1 MEELEAGQQKCSC
14 CPACSRQ
21 TLLPLGMTQPRQGP
35 EVTGQVNLGM
45 DPEQGDGERS
55 RVSDPC

>member
-21 TLLPLGMTQPRQGP
+21 TLLPLGMTQPRQGQ

-45 DPEQGDGERS
+45 DPEQGDGESS